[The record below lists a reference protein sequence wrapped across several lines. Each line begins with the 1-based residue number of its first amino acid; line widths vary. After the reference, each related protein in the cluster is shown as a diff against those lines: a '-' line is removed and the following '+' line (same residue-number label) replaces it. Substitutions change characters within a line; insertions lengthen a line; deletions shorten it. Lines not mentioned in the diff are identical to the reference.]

1 MIITQEL
8 EGKSIMTRHK
18 EKPMTTYDELMQNP
32 AFSKLYK
39 KKYYELVLSELLLAI
54 MQEDNISIRNLA
66 KQAGVSPTIIQ
77 DLRSG
82 KRDNITLKT
91 FSVLLDNLG
100 YDIILEKRET
110 TNRLPKRVKMKSTG
124 ARNLTRNNKLQTA

>member
-1 MIITQEL
+1 MKED
-8 EGKSIMTRHK
+8 KS
-18 EKPMTTYDELMQNP
+18 
-32 AFSKLYK
+32 
-39 KKYYELVLSELLLAI
+39 AI
-54 MQEDNISIRNLA
+54 PNLP
-66 KQAGVSPTIIQ
+66 KQPGDSHTIIQ

-82 KRDNITLKT
+82 KRYNITLKT
-91 FSVLLDNLG
+91 FTVLLDNLG